1 MLPHTGIPHITWWKV
16 TTTHSVLVRKTDLMP
31 TDTEVST
38 MEIFLG
44 VLKRIV
50 DITEAIG
57 GEKLVTIST
66 IKPLLHKLL
75 SVHLTVKSTDTALA
89 KAI

>member
-1 MLPHTGIPHITWWKV
+1 LIEIW
-16 TTTHSVLVRKTDLMP
+16 KTDLIP

-44 VLKRIV
+44 VLKPIV

-57 GEKLVTIST
+57 GEKLVAIFT

-75 SVHLTVKSTDTALA
+75 SILKKVSN
-89 KAI
+89 